1 MKILLKAQTTKKVIH
16 PVYSQDHE
24 NVSHM
29 LRIKWAWL
37 MSYNLICIPDNKICT
52 FLSNRVMYYHDTMCR
67 CLSTGQWVYMH
78 WHVRGRRITVLKSVT
93 DDSLMVSWYHFFK
106 RTPFQIT
113 LFSQL
118 TNLIRKKT
126 TIFFKSFSF

>member
-1 MKILLKAQTTKKVIH
+1 MSLTDVLLCLNIIWYVF
-16 PVYSQDHE
+16 
-24 NVSHM
+24 
-29 LRIKWAWL
+29 
-37 MSYNLICIPDNKICT
+37 LIT
-52 FLSNRVMYYHDTMCR
+52 RYVRFLSNRVMYYHDTMCR

-118 TNLIRKKT
+118 TNLIRKKQQFSLNPFLFNLFT
-126 TIFFKSFSF
+126 HIFYQMSFSLYHYDNKIIFVFK